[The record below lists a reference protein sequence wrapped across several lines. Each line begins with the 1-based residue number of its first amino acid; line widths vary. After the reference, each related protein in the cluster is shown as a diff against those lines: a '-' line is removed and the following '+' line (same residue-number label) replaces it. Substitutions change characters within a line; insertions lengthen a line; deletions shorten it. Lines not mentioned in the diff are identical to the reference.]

1 MENILVPLNG
11 FLTIKSAAI
20 LRAVSKLTRYYI
32 KVKDYNYY
40 PLFKRMKF
48 TKNDL
53 LKLVIRT
60 DRNWLTLD
68 SNAKYFYDINF
79 HKNGKNIKEYVSK
92 LNNFQFCVK
101 FISKELTILK
111 NFKNLNIQS
120 AIIKEEY
127 VYHYCIDFVRNFT
140 MCGIFSQLCIEK
152 YNIM

>member
-1 MENILVPLNG
+1 MENILVPLNN
-11 FLTIKSAAI
+11 FLTIRSAAR

-48 TKNDL
+48 TKTDL

-60 DRNWLTLD
+60 DRNWLKLE

-79 HKNGKNIKEYVSK
+79 HKHGKNIKEYVSK
-92 LNNFQFCVK
+92 LNNCQFCIE
-101 FISKELTILK
+101 FLK
-111 NFKNLNIQS
+111 NKLNNKLNNNHFIEKD
-120 AIIKEEY
+120 AFIY
-127 VYHYCIDFVRNFT
+127 FHCIDFVRNFT

-152 YNIM
+152 YNLNEI